1 VTFRFASL
9 VAVTGALGVAGFLVV
24 PVTADNGSP
33 QTGHIGI
40 CHHTGKSPA
49 HEWVYIEPDASGVFA
64 GHANVNHQNIEFG
77 QEDIIPAFVFVD
89 AHGASHSYPG
99 LNLATRYDSSLE
111 PTAGGQF
118 TGAQILAAH
127 CVAPTPTAP
136 VHATTTTPAAP
147 VHVTT
152 TTPASPGSTVTV
164 TTPAAISTV
173 TVTVTTPTPPAPPP
187 VTVTVTTTTAGTA
200 GKTVTVT
207 KTVVKTPQKN
217 GVKGTSNQSSQ
228 HGVKGARFQKP
239 RLAHTT

>member
-1 VTFRFASL
+1 LVTFRFASL
-9 VAVTGALGVAGFLVV
+9 LAVTGALGVAGFLVV

-40 CHHTGKSPA
+40 CHHTGRSPA

-89 AHGASHSYPG
+89 AHGVSHSYPG

-127 CVAPTPTAP
+127 CVAPKPTAP
-136 VHATTTTPAAP
+136 VHATTTA
-147 VHVTT
+147 
-152 TTPASPGSTVTV
+152 PASPGSTVTV
-164 TTPAAISTV
+164 TTQAAISTV

-187 VTVTVTTTTAGTA
+187 VTVTTTTPGTA

-207 KTVVKTPQKN
+207 KTVVKTPRKS
-217 GVKGTSNQSSQ
+217 GVKGASHQSSQ
-228 HGVKGARFQKP
+228 HGVKGASAQKP
-239 RLAHTT
+239 RLAHTA